1 MYINY
6 YIYYIKYLYIFLNL
20 CSDNDIYSFDIVN
33 ETNWLKIAKN
43 IFKGK
48 SPSNFTIIPFNNTGS
63 SNDNESNKEESVLLI
78 RKKIKSNKN
87 HDSSIISGDTVNG
100 DISDLN
106 YTASNFS
113 DNSEDIED
121 NQKYPTTS
129 YNSFNHLNSNIAF
142 NEESE
147 YIEIN
152 SESDLENKIKD
163 INIKSNLEENNTMN
177 ESGKVDSKYE
187 LTGDEKCGKSLKLGN
202 ISNQTNQETITQSLS
217 VGEIL
222 CIDLEGNAGTGYLWV
237 LLGIHK
243 DEPIIN
249 PENFPTK
256 LTKKS
261 FFSEEISV
269 TQPKKYKIDEHDS
282 SKNVNREI
290 ESPEQKESDS
300 KPKKPQMQ
308 LLGGPDRMR
317 SVIKGH
323 KPGKYY
329 IVYSY
334 YRPFSPTSG
343 ANTKI
348 IYVTVQ

>member
-1 MYINY
+1 MCAYIALLIILYILGAFMYINY

-142 NEESE
+142 NV
-147 YIEIN
+147 IRAR
-152 SESDLENKIKD
+152 
-163 INIKSNLEENNTMN
+163 
-177 ESGKVDSKYE
+177 
-187 LTGDEKCGKSLKLGN
+187 
-202 ISNQTNQETITQSLS
+202 QSS
-217 VGEIL
+217 PGR
-222 CIDLEGNAGTGYLWV
+222 
-237 LLGIHK
+237 LLR
-243 DEPIIN
+243 
-249 PENFPTK
+249 
-256 LTKKS
+256 L
-261 FFSEEISV
+261 
-269 TQPKKYKIDEHDS
+269 
-282 SKNVNREI
+282 
-290 ESPEQKESDS
+290 
-300 KPKKPQMQ
+300 
-308 LLGGPDRMR
+308 
-317 SVIKGH
+317 
-323 KPGKYY
+323 
-329 IVYSY
+329 
-334 YRPFSPTSG
+334 
-343 ANTKI
+343 
-348 IYVTVQ
+348 